1 MASKW
6 RDFSSNAISGLVVA
20 LVALPL
26 CLGIAMAS
34 GAPEFAGLISGILG
48 GLVVGSLSG
57 SALSVSGPAAGL
69 TAIVAAQISQMKS
82 FDVFLLAVVL
92 AGGIQLILGLV
103 RAGGIAAFVPDS
115 VIKGLLAAI
124 GVILILK
131 QIPHLVGHDLDPEGE
146 MSFQQPDHHNTFS
159 ELATLFQGEWHSGAM
174 LVGIASLLFL
184 LTWEKTPRLKKSLVP
199 GPLVVVLLGMVL
211 QVALS
216 SLGGQWKVEGN
227 HLVQV
232 PAASGLMEFISFFQ
246 TPDWSAWNRG
256 DVWWAGLSLALVAS
270 LETLLNLE
278 AVDKLDPK
286 RRRSPPNRELLAQG
300 VGNSLSGLIGGLPM
314 TSVIVRSSVNVHAGG
329 RNQGSAV
336 LHGVY
341 LLLCVFFLP
350 GLLNQIPLAALAAI
364 LILTGWKLVSP
375 SLFIQ
380 QWRLGLGQFLPF
392 LMTLL
397 AIVFTDLMIGTLI
410 GLMVSLIGIFY
421 QSLLRP
427 WKIAIEDRKTGPVYC
442 LRLGNPMTFLSR
454 ASLRGALERVPEGAV
469 LEVDGRQTEY
479 IDSEILA
486 MLQEFDS
493 QTAALRSIRVSW
505 LGMPASF
512 QSRIE
517 GSAHATPNAS
527 KNDSRTLD
535 SSQDEE
541 PQWLVITHT
550 DAPHRL
556 TQWLRVPTQKICEVR
571 ISDRQPDL
579 DVSRW
584 IQHAIANWP
593 IEGLVLVGFPESEW
607 FQSDQPNGSRK
618 KAEAWLEEVRRHLD
632 HLHRSPNALLPE
644 LLGIG
649 MAGGTPGQIEWL
661 AGTWAKIDKAR

>member
-1 MASKW
+1 MASTW
-6 RDFSSNAISGLVVA
+6 REFGRNAISGLVVA

-34 GAPEFAGLISGILG
+34 GAPEFAGLISGIVG
-48 GLVVGSLSG
+48 GVVVGALSG
-57 SALSVSGPAAGL
+57 SPLSVSGPAAGL
-69 TAIVAAQISQMKS
+69 TAIVAAQISQLKS
-82 FDVFLLAVVL
+82 FNVFLLAVLV
-92 AGGIQLILGLV
+92 AGGIQIVLGLV

-124 GVILILK
+124 GAILILK
-131 QIPHLVGHDLDPEGE
+131 QIPHLVGHDADPEGE
-146 MSFQQPDHHNTFS
+146 MSFQQPDQHNTFS

-174 LVGIASLLFL
+174 LIGVASVLFL
-184 LTWEKTPRLKKSLVP
+184 IAWDKTPRLKKSLVP
-199 GPLVVVLLGMVL
+199 GPLVVVLLGMAL

-246 TPDWSAWNRG
+246 APDWSAWNRG

-329 RNQGSAV
+329 LNQGSAV

-341 LLLCVFFLP
+341 LLICIFFLP
-350 GLLNQIPLAALAAI
+350 GLLNQIPLSALAAI

-375 SLFIQ
+375 RLFLQ
-380 QWRLGLGQFLPF
+380 QWRLGFGQFLPF
-392 LMTLL
+392 LITLF

-410 GLMVSLIGIFY
+410 GLLVSLIGIFY

-427 WKIAIEDRKTGPVYC
+427 WRIECEDRKTGPVYC
-442 LRLGNPMTFLSR
+442 LRLGNPLTFLSR

-479 IDSEILA
+479 IDSEMLA

-493 QTAALRSIRVSW
+493 QTAILRSIRVSW
-505 LGMPASF
+505 MGMPASF
-512 QSRIE
+512 QSRTKE
-517 GSAHATPNAS
+517 SA
-527 KNDSRTLD
+527 NDSSKPSTID
-535 SSQDEE
+535 SRMLNSPDNEE

-550 DAPHRL
+550 DAPNRMAW
-556 TQWLRVPTQKICEVR
+556 WLGVPSRKVCEVR
-571 ISDRQPDL
+571 ISDSQPDL

-593 IEGLVLVGFPESEW
+593 IEGLVLVGFPESEL
-607 FQSDQPNGSRK
+607 FRSDQPNDSRK
-618 KAEAWLEEVRRHLD
+618 KAEAWIEEVRRHL
-632 HLHRSPNALLPE
+632 HRLYGSPKGVLPD
-644 LLGIG
+644 LLGLG
-649 MAGGTPGQIEWL
+649 LAGETPGKVEWL
-661 AGTWAKIDKAR
+661 AGTWAETGKAG